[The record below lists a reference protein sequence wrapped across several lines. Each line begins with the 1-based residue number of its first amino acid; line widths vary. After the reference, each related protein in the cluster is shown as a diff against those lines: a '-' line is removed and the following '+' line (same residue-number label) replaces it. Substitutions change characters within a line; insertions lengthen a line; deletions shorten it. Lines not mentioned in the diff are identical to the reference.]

1 MTEKMLAR
9 VAVSSVPYA
18 ADRLYTYLVPDELI
32 GSAEAGKRVTI
43 PFGRGNRLVEGF
55 LLEVGREA
63 ATSPLKPID
72 ALLDDAPLLDAK
84 DIRLVRWMKARYFC
98 TYYDAIKTILPGGVW
113 LRYRELWH
121 VNGEISAED
130 ALSSVAPDSLEEML
144 LRAMLSAKEIER
156 TALDELGGEK
166 TAKALHSLEACGLAV
181 RETKLR
187 QRLQDKSVRMVSLCV
202 SAEDALA
209 AVESKRRSAP
219 VRYAVVELLSRE
231 GCLSSSEIS
240 YYTGA
245 TMQTL
250 RGLQKAGLVEFS
262 EQEVLRVSRYDDA
275 PAREDIV
282 LNGEQQAA
290 FDGLCTL
297 LGREG
302 GSAALLHGVTASGK
316 TQVYIRLIEEALTR
330 GKTAMLLVPEIALTP
345 QMLRRFT
352 AQFGSD
358 VAMLHSALPLTERYD
373 QWKRIRRGEVRVVLG
388 TRSAVFAPLQN
399 LGLIILDEEQ
409 ETSYQSENPP
419 RYHARDVA
427 QFRCAQN
434 DALLLLVPEIA
445 LTPQMLRRFTAQFGS
460 DVAMLHSALPLTER
474 YDQWKRIRRGEVRVV
489 LGTRSAVFA
498 PLQNLGLI
506 ILDEEQETSYQ
517 SENPPRYHARDVA
530 QFRCAQ
536 NDALLLLG
544 SATPTIETA
553 YAAKN
558 GRYQVFSLHKRFN
571 DLPLPKVL
579 IADMKDELRQG
590 NETSIGHALR
600 AELEKNIERGEQS
613 ILFLNRR
620 GSARMLLC
628 GECGYVPQCPRCSVP
643 MTYHSANERL
653 MCHYCGHSE
662 AVVDKCSECGGLMKR
677 VGSGTQKVEQE
688 LFDLFPK
695 TKVLRMDADTV
706 GASRGHEA
714 LLREF
719 EEKNIPILLGTQMVA
734 KGLDFENVTLVGVL
748 DADLS
753 LYAQNYHAAE
763 RTYSLLAQVVGRA
776 GRGERP
782 GRAVIQTY
790 HPENE
795 VIQAAAKQDYETF
808 YQNELRMRSL
818 RRYPP
823 FADLFTLTVSGLDEL
838 RVIAAAR
845 ALCDALRYASSQP
858 PLSGLDVEVLGPA
871 GAPVV
876 KVNNRYRYC
885 VYLCGKGGSV
895 LRRTVSEY
903 LLAFYAR
910 KENRG
915 LDIFADCN
923 ALQ

>member
-1 MTEKMLAR
+1 METADMVK
-9 VAVSSVPYA
+9 VAVSAAPYSI
-18 ADRLYTYLVPDELI
+18 DKPYSYLVPESLAAAAVP
-32 GSAEAGKRVTI
+32 GVRVMV
-43 PFGRGNRLVEGF
+43 PFGRGNKESEG
-55 LLEVGREA
+55 LILARVQEPKLPGSKALRQVLDPEPVLDKAG
-63 ATSPLKPID
+63 ID
-72 ALLDDAPLLDAK
+72 LAL
-84 DIRLVRWMKARYFC
+84 WMRGRYFC
-98 TYYDAIKTILPGGVW
+98 TVFEAVKTILPAGLWYGLREIWSLAMEPEAARSAAVGIPGAWQVLDLLEKQGGKADIRV
-113 LRYRELWH
+113 LRDALGDGAEKPLKAMKKAEILTCETDAKRKIADKSHRMVELA
-121 VNGEISAED
+121 VNTED
-130 ALSSVAPDSLEEML
+130 AY
-144 LRAMLSAKEIER
+144 
-156 TALDELGGEK
+156 ALTEP
-166 TAKALHSLEACGLAV
+166 
-181 RETKLR
+181 
-187 QRLQDKSVRMVSLCV
+187 
-202 SAEDALA
+202 
-209 AVESKRRSAP
+209 KRRSAP
-219 VRYAVVELLSRE
+219 ARYEVVNFLATAGRTPAAEV
-231 GCLSSSEIS
+231 S

-245 TMQTL
+245 SSRTLKTME
-250 RGLQKAGLVEFS
+250 KAGLIAFS
-262 EQEVLRVSRYDDA
+262 EEEELRVPSLDDVE
-275 PAREDIV
+275 PGPEIV
-282 LNGEQQAA
+282 LNEEQQRA
-290 FDGLCTL
+290 FEEI
-297 LGREG
+297 LGRVQ
-302 GSAALLHGVTASGK
+302 AAKPSVTLLHGVTGSGK
-316 TQVYIRLIEEALTR
+316 TQVYLRLVQETLAL
-330 GKTAMLLVPEIALTP
+330 GKTAMVLVPEIVLTP
-345 QMLRRFT
+345 QMMRKFSSY
-352 AQFGSD
+352 FGSR
-358 VAMLHSALPLTERYD
+358 VAMLHSSLKMTERYD
-373 QWKRIRRGEVRVVLG
+373 QWKRIRRGEVDVVLG
-388 TRSAVFAPLQN
+388 TRSALFAPLKN
-399 LGLIILDEEQ
+399 LGLIIMDEEQ
-409 ETSYQSENPP
+409 EGSYQSENVP
-419 RYHARDVA
+419 RYDAREVA
-427 QFRCAQN
+427 KYLCVREKA
-434 DALLLLVPEIA
+434 AL
-445 LTPQMLRRFTAQFGS
+445 
-460 DVAMLHSALPLTER
+460 
-474 YDQWKRIRRGEVRVV
+474 
-489 LGTRSAVFA
+489 VF
-498 PLQNLGLI
+498 
-506 ILDEEQETSYQ
+506 
-517 SENPPRYHARDVA
+517 
-530 QFRCAQ
+530 
-536 NDALLLLG
+536 G
-544 SATPTIETA
+544 SATPTVETA
-553 YAAKN
+553 WAVEQGSYQKALLRR
-558 GRYQVFSLHKRFN
+558 RYN
-571 DLPLPKVL
+571 ENALPEVL
-579 IADMKDELRQG
+579 IADLRQEILNG
-590 NETSIGHALR
+590 NPGLISTPLR
-600 AELEKNIERGEQS
+600 QELEKNLAAGEQS

-620 GSARMLLC
+620 GSSRMLLC

-662 AVVDKCSECGGLMKR
+662 AVVDRCSECGGLMKR

-695 TKVLRMDADTV
+695 AKVLRMDADTV

-719 EEKNIPILLGTQMVA
+719 EEKKIPILLGTQMVA